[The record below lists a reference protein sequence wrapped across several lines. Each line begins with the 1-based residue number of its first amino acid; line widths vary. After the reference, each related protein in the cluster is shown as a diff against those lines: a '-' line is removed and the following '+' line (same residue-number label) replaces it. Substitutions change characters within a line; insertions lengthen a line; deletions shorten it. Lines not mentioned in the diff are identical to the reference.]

1 MSETRPNRDSAGYL
15 SLEGVGGEV
24 LKERPEDSELGML
37 RELGRD
43 LVNYFFMSLRTLA
56 IHDEDNDAVELP
68 LAKLVEIIE
77 KLNKAVHRTHFIT
90 VEGQIYLNDLRIKME
105 AAAYS
110 NVVYLVGVLDKHEI
124 GGITFNKPLEQ
135 AQFKKLLLILLNT
148 VPPRGEDADPLSHIR
163 GRLKEAN
170 IPGVDFDRPY
180 FFKAAEAQNLLVED
194 AAVEQEKAV
203 VAYAKGV
210 LAVKDYFRAVQAA
223 EAANPLRIRK
233 IIQDLVDVAEED
245 PEDFLK
251 LHTIHGVE
259 DAYYN
264 HCTNVAVLAVSI
276 GRHLQL
282 SRLELADLGSAA
294 MLHDLGYSSLAR
306 MTDEEGREFDESEQ
320 KKWHSI
326 AGFKTLLGQGEYGP
340 GLLRRML
347 VTLEHHMHFARP
359 GGFPN
364 LGKKR
369 LSVYTRIIQVADH
382 YDALVCPTPKGEPG
396 LLPIKALERLIAAS
410 GRIFDPLVVKI
421 LVNVVGRYP
430 YGSLVTL
437 SSEEVGVV
445 VCGGRAEASFLT
457 PRVMVVRN
465 ADGSECAP
473 REVDLSA
480 DRAMKRRVSAVLD
493 PFVEDLTPH
502 TYLFD
507 QLGAEQIEDE
517 QGASVD
523 ADAWTKAIWSGE
535 NLEDL
540 LREGAGADVEPEA
553 APEPGP
559 PAESEEGSD
568 PGPAAESEP
577 EPEPAPA
584 RAPAPPAA
592 PQESTDFLDEPE
604 PWEAAEAEE
613 QAEAAVL
620 ASDAATA
627 PPTQRPSADSMSDA
641 EVAGCKVAQ
650 QAAVL
655 EAFAQ
660 GGEEAVA
667 VVAAKHWSEF
677 WAGTS

>member
-1 MSETRPNRDSAGYL
+1 MSTTRPNRDAGGYL
-15 SLEGVGGEV
+15 SLDGVGSEV
-24 LKERPEDSELGML
+24 LKERPEDSELGLL

-56 IHDEDNDAVELP
+56 IHAEDNEAVELP
-68 LAKLVEIIE
+68 LAKLLEIIG

-110 NVVYLVGVLDKHEI
+110 NVVYLVSVLDKHEI
-124 GGITFNKPLEQ
+124 GGITFSGVLEQ
-135 AQFKKLLLILLNT
+135 AQLKQLLLLLLNT
-148 VPPRGEDADPLSHIR
+148 SPPRGEEADPLSHIR
-163 GRLKEAN
+163 KLLKEAN
-170 IPGVDFDRPY
+170 IPEVDFDRPY
-180 FFKAAEAQNLLVED
+180 FFKAAEAKRVLGEE
-194 AAVEQEKAV
+194 AAADQEAAV

-210 LAVKDYFRAVQAA
+210 LAVKDYFRAIEAA

-306 MTDEEGREFDESEQ
+306 MTEEEGRSFDESER
-320 KKWHSI
+320 KKWHPV
-326 AGFKTLLGQGEYGP
+326 AGFKTLLGQGEFGP

-347 VTLEHHMHFARP
+347 VTLEHHMHFSRP

-382 YDALVCPTPKGEPG
+382 YDALVCPTPSGEPG

-410 GRIFDPLVVKI
+410 GQIFDPLVVQV

-437 SSEEVGVV
+437 SSKETGVV
-445 VCGGRAEASFLT
+445 VCGGRVEESFLT
-457 PRVMVVRN
+457 PRVLVVRN
-465 ADGSECAP
+465 ADGTECAP
-473 REVDLSA
+473 REVDLA
-480 DRAMKRRVSAVLD
+480 TDRAMKRRIVAVLD
-493 PFVEDLTPH
+493 PYAENVTPH
-502 TYLFD
+502 AFLFD
-507 QLGAEQIEDE
+507 KLGAEKVEDE

-523 ADAWTKAIWSGE
+523 PDAWTQAIWAGR

-540 LREGAGADVEPEA
+540 LKEGSEPRPDDDTPPQGESDSEPDSVA
-553 APEPGP
+553 EPVPEPV
-559 PAESEEGSD
+559 SD
-568 PGPAAESEP
+568 PEPESEP
-577 EPEPAPA
+577 VSDPAPS
-584 RAPAPPAA
+584 P
-592 PQESTDFLDEPE
+592 ELDEFVDAPE
-604 PWEAAEAEE
+604 PWEAAEELAGDGEATDDGLGTAVAPGSVQPPHPDEMSESEVAACKAAQQEE
-613 QAEAAVL
+613 VL
-620 ASDAATA
+620 A
-627 PPTQRPSADSMSDA
+627 
-641 EVAGCKVAQ
+641 
-650 QAAVL
+650 
-655 EAFAQ
+655 AFAR

-667 VVAAKHWSEF
+667 SVAAKHWSEF
-677 WAGTS
+677 WTGHS